1 MNTLS
6 SYLVWGRIVAV
17 ALVLFLSTVPRG
29 FSQTPLPPI
38 ELTVVGDNTPIDP
51 GLIFNFQPRWCDAG
65 DLASCFLAQAFS
77 LSSPAYVNQV
87 GITLLA
93 VEPVSE
99 VTPLEL
105 AITTDLSSCVGP
117 PSFPWKPPYCSGSSV
132 LLVLE
137 ESVMSPASVTNLP
150 LTFSFSPIF
159 LPQGSYYLVL
169 SSPSVLVLWAANQV
183 ASHEVGII
191 GQAFGNPG
199 NPPHFVTCGSGWF
212 LLSTNPTNAL
222 CGLGNTN
229 GTFSFKLDGPL
240 TVPPV
245 GGTLGQIARL
255 VVEGPVTP
263 APGGPVEAQLGF
275 LDMSGNPIGRSATVT
290 ISPDQIESLDVNL
303 SQFLNEFGQRIEVQP
318 FVAQSPNAAGAPPAA
333 TTQLTATVQILD
345 ALTGFETVLA
355 PVPQPGAS
363 APELVPQ
370 GLAGGQT
377 MRISATASAFAPCN
391 STLGFADK
399 NGVPLGSN
407 LPVNLSPGMGTWLD
421 LNANSLGLTFGKRIE
436 VQPVVTPMP
445 LASGAPL
452 NSVCQVTVA
461 VFDHLTGRTWTS
473 QSTLLDLPAVQ

>member
-6 SYLVWGRIVAV
+6 SYLVLGRIVAV
-17 ALVLFLSTVPRG
+17 ALVLFLSTAPRG

-77 LSSPAYVNQV
+77 LSSPAYINQV
-87 GITLLA
+87 SITLLG

-117 PSFPWKPPYCSGSSV
+117 PSFPWKPPYCSGPSV

-183 ASHEVGII
+183 ASHEVGIV

-199 NPPHFVTCGSGWF
+199 NPPPIVTCGSGWF
-212 LLSTNPTNAL
+212 LLSTNPTNPL

-240 TVPPV
+240 TLPPV
-245 GGTLGQIARL
+245 GGTFGQIARL

-275 LDMSGNPIGRSATVT
+275 LDMSGNLIERSDSVTVG
-290 ISPDQIESLDVNL
+290 PGQIESLDVNL
-303 SQFLNEFGQRIEVQP
+303 SQFVNELGQRIEVQP
-318 FVAQSPNAAGAPPAA
+318 FVGQSSKATGAPSSGA
-333 TTQLTATVQILD
+333 QLFVTVQVLD
-345 ALTGFETVLA
+345 ALTGFQTVLT
-355 PVPQPGAS
+355 PVAQPGSSVPAL
-363 APELVPQ
+363 APQ
-370 GLAGGQT
+370 TLAGSQT
-377 MRISATASAFAPCN
+377 IRISSTAPSFAPC
-391 STLGFADK
+391 SAILSFSDK
-399 NGVPLGSN
+399 NGVPLGAS
-407 LPVNLSPGMGTWLD
+407 LPVNLSPSAGTWLD
-421 LNANSLGLTFGKRIE
+421 LNSNALGLTFGRRIE
-436 VQPVVTPMP
+436 VQPLVTPM
-445 LASGAPL
+445 ATVSGVAV
-452 NSVCQVTVA
+452 NSVCQVTVE

-473 QSTLLDLPAVQ
+473 QSTSVASHAVQ